1 MPKSRIFHNKHQA
14 VCHLTT
20 GAVYVVT
27 YKAADDS
34 KCVSRKLRSAQM
46 RLEQQRKKKQKY
58 SKTTENVFNISTN
71 GCYCSPRAGPT
82 RDAVNME
89 TNAGHVEVD
98 AGVTGYILGMKTWM
112 HRLLAP

>member
-1 MPKSRIFHNKHQA
+1 MCEQ
-14 VCHLTT
+14 
-20 GAVYVVT
+20 
-27 YKAADDS
+27 KAPQCPNAA
-34 KCVSRKLRSAQM
+34 RTA
-46 RLEQQRKKKQKY
+46 EKKKQKY